1 MYLSYDSIIIFLAE
15 YLPLAV
21 GIGIFLFFV
30 FGRDKKRE
38 LWMIIQSFA
47 AATVAR
53 FVFTEIIRYFYNRP
67 RPFEVLQNVHQLISH
82 ETGGSFPS
90 GNAAFF
96 FALATGVFF
105 YKKWWGVLFYAFA
118 LAIGLGRVA
127 AGLHWPSDILAGA
140 VVGIFSAWLIK
151 ILLKDFA
158 RGGS

>member
-1 MYLSYDSIIIFLAE
+1 M
-15 YLPLAV
+15 PWAV
-21 GIGIFLFFV
+21 GIGIFLFLV

-47 AATVAR
+47 SATVAR
-53 FVFTEIIRYFYNRP
+53 FVFTEIIRYFWNRP
-67 RPFEVLQNVHQLISH
+67 RPFEVLQNVNQLISH

-90 GNAAFF
+90 GHAAFF

-118 LAIGLGRVA
+118 LAIGLGRIA
-127 AGLHWPSDILAGA
+127 TGLHWPSDILGGA

>member
-1 MYLSYDSIIIFLAE
+1 MYYYDSIIIFLAE
-15 YLPLAV
+15 YLPWAV
-21 GIGIFLFFV
+21 GIGIFLFLV

-47 AATVAR
+47 SATVAR
-53 FVFTEIIRYFYNRP
+53 FVFTEIIRYFWNRP
-67 RPFEVLQNVHQLISH
+67 RPFEVLQNVNQLISH

-90 GNAAFF
+90 GHAAFF

-118 LAIGLGRVA
+118 LAIGLGRIA
-127 AGLHWPSDILAGA
+127 TGLHWPSDILGGA

>member
-1 MYLSYDSIIIFLAE
+1 MYYYDSIIIFLAE
-15 YLPLAV
+15 YLPWAV
-21 GIGIFLFFV
+21 GIGIFLFLV

-47 AATVAR
+47 SATVAR
-53 FVFTEIIRYFYNRP
+53 FVFTEIIRYFWNRP
-67 RPFEVLQNVHQLISH
+67 RPFEVLQNVNQLISH

-90 GNAAFF
+90 GHAAFF

-118 LAIGLGRVA
+118 LAIGLGRIA
-127 AGLHWPSDILAGA
+127 TGLHWPSDILGGA
-140 VVGIFSAWLIK
+140 VLGLFSAWLIK